1 MTGVQTCALPIYI
14 DAATD
19 EAYYLCPICG
29 YIHKGEN
36 FTACPICLAPKS
48 SFTAY

>member
-1 MTGVQTCALPIYI
+1 MKKFR
-14 DAATD
+14 
-19 EAYYLCPICG
+19 CPICG

-36 FTACPICLAPKS
+36 FTACPICLAPKE